1 MASETK
7 NNNILRALFCLFLLT
22 VVLDVEIVL
31 AQGPDINLTAEEL
44 MWLKTHPVI
53 TLGSSIFARLD
64 SVTRV
69 GRTHQEQRPVR
80 EKPATFD
87 TEAQIEKLSLSPSK
101 NEWLTRNRTITLAFD
116 GYYPPYSFFNEDD
129 EFQGLAVDFV
139 QFIAKKTDFVFEYY
153 HDAIWGDH
161 YEAAKNNEVEA
172 LATMVQQPARLELL
186 LFANPRLQTGFAMQK
201 SKDEKEVE

>member
-1 MASETK
+1 MASESK
-7 NNNILRALFCLFLLT
+7 NNNILRALFCLFILY
-22 VVLDVEIVL
+22 VVFLDVEIVL
-31 AQGPDINLTAEEL
+31 AQGPDINLTAEERT
-44 MWLKTHPVI
+44 WLKTHPVI

-64 SVTRV
+64 SVTKA

-80 EKPATFD
+80 EKQATFD
-87 TEAQIEKLSLSPSK
+87 TEAQIEKLPLSPSK

-116 GYYPPYSFFNEDD
+116 GYYLPYSFFNEDD

-186 LFANPRLQTGFAMQK
+186 LFANPRFQTCFAVQK
-201 SKDEKEVE
+201 SKDEKK